1 MHTIIKK
8 SGNNSGFSLVEILVT
23 MVIMGLVVV
32 AVYSLYQGTQRTAN
46 TSEEVVEVQQNLR
59 IASEWLARDLRMAGF
74 LVNGDAIAN
83 AATDTITLTM
93 ATSGNKIARISNP
106 VTRCRRPP
114 QRFPGRRQ
122 QYAPPLLHGDT
133 VRIIRPRNASQ
144 PYLAQFT
151 VTDLSAVAS
160 DVLPL
165 DFPNAVVLTTIAE
178 GDMVVS
184 TPGGT
189 CPRAIRYFLDPD
201 PDSNDPAMKVLKRED
216 TGTAS
221 VVANKVT
228 SLTFSYLMSNGTEQ
242 ASVPTNLG
250 DIVGVRVRI
259 QGATDN
265 TKTGSANYSGVKSR
279 GVEIVVML
287 HNI

>member
-8 SGNNSGFSLVEILVT
+8 SGNNSGFSLVENLVT

-46 TSEEVVEVQQNLR
+46 TSEEVVEVKQNLR

-106 VTRCRRPP
+106 VTIGAGNHHKDFQVGDDDMRRL
-114 QRFPGRRQ
+114 FSM
-122 QYAPPLLHGDT
+122 GDT

-151 VTDLSAVAS
+151 VTDLSAVACTS
-160 DVLPL
+160 CPLTSPMLWCLPL
-165 DFPNAVVLTTIAE
+165 SQRGIWWSA
-178 GDMVVS
+178 
-184 TPGGT
+184 
-189 CPRAIRYFLDPD
+189 PRGAPVHGLSGISWIPIPTAMIR
-201 PDSNDPAMKVLKRED
+201 
-216 TGTAS
+216 
-221 VVANKVT
+221 
-228 SLTFSYLMSNGTEQ
+228 Q
-242 ASVPTNLG
+242 
-250 DIVGVRVRI
+250 
-259 QGATDN
+259 
-265 TKTGSANYSGVKSR
+265 
-279 GVEIVVML
+279 
-287 HNI
+287 